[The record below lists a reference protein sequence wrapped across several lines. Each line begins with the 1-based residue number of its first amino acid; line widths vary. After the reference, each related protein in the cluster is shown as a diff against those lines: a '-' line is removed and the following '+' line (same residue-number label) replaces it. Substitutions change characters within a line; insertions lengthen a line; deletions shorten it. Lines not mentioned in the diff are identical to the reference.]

1 MNMVADICMNSKP
14 LVHVINTANDAENK
28 STGSSPLYPHYNSQS
43 YHLRLNPNLLQSLLA
58 IYHQRPPSQYILR
71 PNISIHS

>member
-1 MNMVADICMNSKP
+1 MSMVADICMNSK
-14 LVHVINTANDAENK
+14 LLIDVVNTANDAENK
-28 STGSSPLYPHYNSQS
+28 STGFYPLYPHYNSRS
-43 YHLRLNPNLLQSLLA
+43 YLLLLTPKVRQSLLA